1 MEIVLKLLDWSLP
14 QHWALGLPFLC
25 FMALMF
31 MPAFRDT
38 AQNPKDRDRWLKGLR
53 DNSPAEFYRSVM
65 RGGLDWLDTRLSS
78 LEAQQGPAQKTWSYG
93 LLNIT
98 MVLALAYPILAMMA
112 QWLWGHAIDFGGQEM
127 IAASPPQARIFA
139 LGWLGS
145 VSICLFFSVLS
156 QSRWSLLWLILAM
169 GIFILGSI
177 YADDFAVPRNVG
189 GFAGAVAGVEE
200 RPSNPMVVRLFSCGF
215 LLAFWDIAIKMPD
228 DFGAGQRTQAVFSC

>member
-1 MEIVLKLLDWSLP
+1 VEIVLKLLDWSLP

-25 FMALMF
+25 FMALMC

-78 LEAQQGPAQKTWSYG
+78 LEAQKGPAQKTWSYG

-98 MVLALAYPILAMMA
+98 MVLALAYPILAMMV

-127 IAASPPQARIFA
+127 MAASPPQVRIFA
-139 LGWLGS
+139 LVWLGS
-145 VSICLFFSVLS
+145 LTICYFFSELS
-156 QSRWSLLWLILAM
+156 QSRWSWLWLILAV
-169 GIFILGSI
+169 GIFYFRFFSPRTLLSQGMSPHSHSQPQPLSHSHSHSQAQ
-177 YADDFAVPRNVG
+177 ADSQAQ
-189 GFAGAVAGVEE
+189 A
-200 RPSNPMVVRLFSCGF
+200 FSH
-215 LLAFWDIAIKMPD
+215 
-228 DFGAGQRTQAVFSC
+228 S